1 LNGVIFRTFI
11 STILTMKSNTSS
23 WFLPVE
29 NYIIRT
35 KLTEEQIVQRLNEFT
50 KNTGVKSNA
59 SLFGFGTLFG
69 QKSGGPYEGTI
80 KSNEFKISRIISY
93 RNSFLPVIR
102 GSVSSF
108 LNQREITISMGLN
121 LFVKV
126 FMIIWLS
133 LSLFASLLILVEFL
147 NGSVHTNWLPEKFI
161 PLLMVV
167 FGYVMMILA
176 FKFESR
182 KSKKDLNALFEAE
195 AQL

>member
-1 LNGVIFRTFI
+1 
-11 STILTMKSNTSS
+11 MKSNTSS
-23 WFLPVE
+23 WFLPLE

-35 KLTEEQIVQRLNEFT
+35 KLTEEEIIQRLNEFT

-59 SLFGFGTLFG
+59 SLFGLGTLFG
-69 QKSGGPYEGTI
+69 QRSGGPYEGTI
-80 KSNEFKISRIISY
+80 TSNRFKISRIISY
-93 RNSFLPVIR
+93 RNAFLPVIK
-102 GSVSSF
+102 GSISSF

-126 FMIIWLS
+126 FMIIWFTISIISTFFMLYS
-133 LSLFASLLILVEFL
+133 YLNDSHHFILK
-147 NGSVHTNWLPEKFI
+147 KFI
-161 PLLMVV
+161 PLQMVV

-195 AQL
+195 V